1 MSTITAAEV
10 KKLRDSTGAGMM
22 DAKRALTEA
31 EGDFDRAVEVLR
43 VSGQAKAAKRG
54 AERSATNGLVASSGG
69 ALLQLGAETDFVAK
83 NEEFQ
88 RLAADAVAAV
98 AASRADGV
106 EAANTAP
113 LPSGKTV
120 AEAVEELAVK
130 IGEKLE
136 VRAAAYFDGQTVV
149 YLHRRASDLPPQVGV
164 LVEYDGSD
172 EAVARTVAMQI
183 AAMRPQYLGR
193 DEVPTDL
200 VENERRIAEAA
211 AREEGKPDKA
221 VPKIVEGRLNAFF
234 KDVVL
239 LDQPSVTDNKTPVGR
254 QLADAGLTI
263 KRFARFEASGA

>member
-31 EGDFDRAVEVLR
+31 EGDFDKAVEALR
-43 VSGQAKAAKRG
+43 VSGQARAAKRG

-88 RLAADAVAAV
+88 RLAADAVGAV
-98 AASRADGV
+98 AAARADGV
-106 EAANTAP
+106 EAANAAP

-136 VRAAAYFDGQTVV
+136 VSAAAYFDGQTVV

-164 LVEYDGSD
+164 LVEYDGTD
-172 EAVARTVAMQI
+172 EAAARTVAMQI
-183 AAMRPQYLGR
+183 AAMRPQYLSR

-200 VENERRIAEAA
+200 VENERRIAEAT
-211 AREEGKPDKA
+211 AREEGKPDQA
-221 VPKIVEGRLNAFF
+221 VPRIVEGRVNAFF

-239 LDQPSVTDNKTPVGR
+239 LDQPSVTDNKTPVAR
-254 QLADAGLTI
+254 QLADAGLTV